1 VLRKRWIR
9 VVDAG
14 HEEPDRAQSTN
25 ATPAMQQTIQITV
38 KELMGS
44 RLESDF
50 GARLIGHDPPN
61 IKKDG
66 PGL

>member
-1 VLRKRWIR
+1 MPGTKNPT
-9 VVDAG
+9 A
-14 HEEPDRAQSTN
+14 PQSTN

-50 GARLIGHDPPN
+50 GARLIGDDPPN

-66 PGL
+66 SDL